1 MSVVPPTGCGE
12 KDLRYIL
19 FEEQVLRAVP
29 LLSLRSFILVK
40 TIPTDYRVHSPIM
53 DFKLTNGQVEEE
65 EPQVNEL
72 DVNRWGRLQPKVGV
86 SCLGLPRSCSYY
98 SNHQGDER
106 AVGSGIMLY
115 TVDAII

>member
-86 SCLGLPRSCSYY
+86 VWVYQDHAR
-98 SNHQGDER
+98 
-106 AVGSGIMLY
+106 II
-115 TVDAII
+115 AIIKGMRERWEAGLCYILLMP